1 MGVVS
6 GFRRGRLALALLG
19 GLAAAIAAGGAV
31 AQDPSAA
38 DIQWAQTVLKEKG
51 FDTGGRANGQMTPGT
66 RQALSAYQRSVGLP
80 ATGQLDS
87 ATVAKMMG
95 DRKASSTVGNL
106 AAPKPGGSG
115 TREAQRDVTPRAA
128 PTQRIEGAGTDAE
141 VAYNPVVRGPGSPS
155 AASPAPSHGGSRAPS
170 QAEAP
175 APQAVPRAAVS
186 AADPAGHEVATTAAA
201 KDEATGWRPPK
212 WAAYGVIGV
221 IVATLGYLLAGWWRS
236 GRTAAVPATAPGG
249 APGGGERGI
258 PSFDGRREPTFGRR
272 EELTAGPLPPLTAE
286 RRARR

>member
-19 GLAAAIAAGGAV
+19 GLAAGIAAGGAA

-66 RQALSAYQRSVGLP
+66 RQALSAYQRSAGLP
-80 ATGQLDS
+80 VTGQLDS

-95 DRKASSTVGNL
+95 DRKTSSTVGNL
-106 AAPKPGGSG
+106 AAPKPGGSA

-155 AASPAPSHGGSRAPS
+155 AASPAPAPGHSGSR
-170 QAEAP
+170 AEAP

-186 AADPAGHEVATTAAA
+186 AADPTGREVATTAAA
-201 KDEATGWRPPK
+201 KDEPTGWRAPK

-236 GRTAAVPATAPGG
+236 GRTAGVPANAPATG
-249 APGGGERGI
+249 PRGGERGM